1 MDADRNAELLADALR
16 ARIACP
22 VDASVRRRAEYTSD
36 ASNYRVRPT
45 LVVFPRGDDDVVATV
60 LFAREHGLAVTARG
74 AGTSVAGN
82 AVGPGIVLD
91 FSRHLRAVQV
101 DPVARTARV
110 RPGVV
115 LSELQRRLRPDGLR
129 FGPDPST
136 QDRCTLGGMIG
147 NNACGPHALAWGRT
161 SDTVRELRVVDGT
174 GTQRVLG
181 ADPAAVPGLAAFTT
195 ANLAVLRTELGR
207 FERQASGYGLEH
219 LLPER
224 GSSIAKAFV
233 GTEGTCGLLLEAEV
247 DLTPLPGA
255 TVLTVLGYPD
265 IATAAD
271 DVAAVTSCAPIAV
284 EGIDAGLVD
293 RVRAHRGTVPELPRG
308 RGWLFV
314 ETAGATPA
322 EALAAAERLCREAH
336 ADDHRIVTDPGA
348 TAALWRI
355 RADGAGLAGRTPE
368 GAPAWPG
375 WEDAAVPP
383 ERLGAYLREFAQL
396 TAQYEVDGLLYG
408 HIGDGC
414 IHVRLDLPIADAP
427 QRFREFLFDAAEL
440 VVRHGGSLSGEHG
453 DGRARS
459 ELLAVMYSP
468 AACAAFADFK
478 ALFDPDGLLNPG
490 VLVAPNPVDVDLRVA
505 GLRPLPSAG
514 GFALPHDGGDLSTAV
529 HRCVG
534 IGKCR
539 ADTRAAGGF
548 MCPSYLATADEKD
561 TTRGRARVLQE
572 VVRGEL
578 DWRAPAVEES
588 LDLCL
593 SCKACGSDCP
603 AGVDLATYKSEA
615 LYRRYLGRRRPLD
628 HYVLGQLPRWLAVA
642 QRFPRLANTLAAQ
655 PFLRRTGMRAVG
667 IDPRRDAPPLAPA
680 PFRRIWAELG
690 GNQRTEPL
698 ALALRR
704 STHRHL
710 LPPPHAE
717 QTSTTPADP
726 GRPASAPTQADG
738 PYSAGSAAPAQGTAE
753 SEAAALGSAGSGA
766 AGLDVGGLRSG
777 LSPGGAVGAGGGE
790 VGAARAGAVEV
801 MLWVDSFTDT
811 FDPGNALAAA
821 AILEQLGCR
830 VLIPTARVCCGLTW
844 ITTGQL
850 DGARA
855 RLRATL
861 DAVAEHVTRGGV
873 IIGLEPSCTA
883 TLRADLP
890 DLLPDDPRARRV
902 AASVR
907 TLAEFLLDQPGWR
920 PPRRA
925 GESVVVQ
932 PHCHQ
937 HAVGGFAAER
947 ELLAAMGVTV
957 AELAGCCG
965 LAGNF
970 GMQKGHYDVSVAVA
984 ENSLLPALR
993 AADPGTVF
1001 LADGFSCRTQAAQ
1014 LAAVEGI
1021 PLASYLLDPTPGPP
1035 RGAGAETAS
1044 GRSGPAPRRDT
1055 PP

>member
-22 VDASVRRRAEYTSD
+22 VDASVRRRAEYASD

-45 LVVFPRGDDDVVATV
+45 LVVFPRGDDDVIATV

-82 AVGPGIVLD
+82 AVGPGIVVD
-91 FSRHLRAVQV
+91 FSRHLRGVQV

-271 DVAAVTSCAPIAV
+271 DIAAVTSCAPIAV

-383 ERLGAYLREFAQL
+383 ERLGTYLREFAEL
-396 TAQYEVDGLLYG
+396 TGRYEVDGLLYG

-414 IHVRLDLPIADAP
+414 IHVRLDLPITDAP

-468 AACAAFADFK
+468 AALAAFADFK

-490 VLVAPNPVDVDLRVA
+490 VLVAPNPVDADLRVA

-603 AGVDLATYKSEA
+603 AGVDMATYKSEA

-667 IDPRRDAPPLAPA
+667 IDPRRDAPPLAA
-680 PFRRIWAELG
+680 TPFRRIWAELG

-698 ALALRR
+698 TLALRR
-704 STHRHL
+704 TTHRNL
-710 LPPPHAE
+710 IPPQHTERNLTAL
-717 QTSTTPADP
+717 
-726 GRPASAPTQADG
+726 GDG
-738 PYSAGSAAPAQGTAE
+738 PARVE
-753 SEAAALGSAGSGA
+753 S
-766 AGLDVGGLRSG
+766 
-777 LSPGGAVGAGGGE
+777 
-790 VGAARAGAVEV
+790 VEV

-811 FDPGNALAAA
+811 FDPGNALAAT

-970 GMQKGHYDVSVAVA
+970 GMQKGHYDVSVTVA